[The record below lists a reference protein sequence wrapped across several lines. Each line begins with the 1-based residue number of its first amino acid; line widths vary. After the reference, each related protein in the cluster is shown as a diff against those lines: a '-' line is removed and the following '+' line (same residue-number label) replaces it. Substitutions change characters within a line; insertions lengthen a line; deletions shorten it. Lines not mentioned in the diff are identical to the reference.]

1 MTQPEKQLRI
11 LKRRLKEWEAEFS
24 KIHGRKATIKDIAET
39 PSIGRSL
46 AANNLSPA
54 LQPFAYPYQRRC

>member
-1 MTQPEKQLRI
+1 MTQPDKQLRI
-11 LKRRLKEWEAEFS
+11 IKRRLKEWEAEFS
-24 KIHGRKATIKDIAET
+24 KTHGRRATIKDIAEN

-46 AANNLSPA
+46 AASYPSPA